1 MIKPIR
7 LEADNFY
14 YPIIKLSQ
22 SAPNATSLVQA
33 KNILSLSIPFSSLFV
48 CLNFPLSASILK
60 AETHRTR
67 NRNATRAFGGF
78 VCTGINKLSCHCY
91 FIKLLKGRIYSLPKL
106 QKSRRVSVSRPVCLD
121 LYSKE

>member
-33 KNILSLSIPFSSLFV
+33 KKILSLSNSSSLFV

-67 NRNATRAFGGF
+67 NRNATRTFGGF

-91 FIKLLKGRIYSLPKL
+91 FIKFPMRGTNLFVSKITKIA
-106 QKSRRVSVSRPVCLD
+106 SRFGFASAVSRPL
-121 LYSKE
+121 